1 MLAVLLDSASV
12 DPVTTTVLI
21 GRARSEVFDYLA
33 DIANH
38 PEFTDHYMV
47 DWRLTRI
54 DSVGSGAGGRFRITA
69 PGRFNWADL
78 TLVEVDS
85 PHLIVAAG
93 RGGKYNRTRLLIS
106 FTLTE
111 QSSSMT
117 RVEMVTEI
125 ESAMPSDRIARS
137 LGGHG
142 WHKRKGAKAM
152 RRLRSILEE
161 GEARGERATVSA

>member
-1 MLAVLLDSASV
+1 V
-12 DPVTTTVLI
+12 DPVTTSVLI
-21 GRARSEVFDYLA
+21 GRPRGEVFDYLA

-47 DWRLTRI
+47 EWRLTRV
-54 DSVGSGAGGRFRITA
+54 DSYGTGAGARFRITA

-78 TLVEVDS
+78 TLVEVDP
-85 PHLIVAAG
+85 PHRIVAAG
-93 RGGKYNRTRLLIS
+93 RGGKYNRTKLLTE

-111 QSSSMT
+111 PSAGMT
-117 RVEMVTEI
+117 KVEMVTET
-125 ESAMPSDRIARS
+125 EGELPTDRIARS

-142 WHKRKGAKAM
+142 WHKRKGTKAL

-161 GEARGERATVSA
+161 DGARGERATIAA